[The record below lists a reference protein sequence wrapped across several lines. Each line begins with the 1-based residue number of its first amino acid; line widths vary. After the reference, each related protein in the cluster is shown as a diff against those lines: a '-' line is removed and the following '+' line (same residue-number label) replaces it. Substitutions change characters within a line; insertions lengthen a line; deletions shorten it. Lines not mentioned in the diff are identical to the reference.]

1 MTSSVK
7 ASTPSEIYKLL
18 PWGWPGLA
26 KTCKNTVSFFKKMVV
41 NRYANHMLSIFN
53 CIPQPYIHTMHC
65 YKTFHYKLYTKYKYI
80 LFITTLPYRITPK
93 HAITLTVKC
102 PKMENET
109 VCKFRSNMKDTC
121 ILNTIRNVSRQRKS
135 E

>member
-1 MTSSVK
+1 
-7 ASTPSEIYKLL
+7 
-18 PWGWPGLA
+18 
-26 KTCKNTVSFFKKMVV
+26 MVV

-80 LFITTLPYRITPK
+80 MFITTLPYRITPK